1 MSDNNAHSSDADD
14 LMLIMPFFHSASQD
28 RLCQAVSAIM
38 QYSNLTNEEVSEEKI
53 DVGEENVEVRTGVN
67 KPQDILVKK
76 EAYWFLAMVLTFIM
90 IGSVVFYVTH
100 TGGYMFI
107 YHNYAT

>member
-1 MSDNNAHSSDADD
+1 M
-14 LMLIMPFFHSASQD
+14 MPAIHSASQD
-28 RLCQAVSAIM
+28 SLCQAGSATM

-53 DVGEENVEVRTGVN
+53 DVGEENVAVRTGVN

-76 EAYWFLAMVLTFIM
+76 EAYWFIAMVLTFIM

-100 TGGYMFI
+100 TG
-107 YHNYAT
+107 